1 MFARSLKTTITAG
14 LLATT
19 LAFTAVAPNSAA
31 ARMSDDEI
39 AGLLGLLVIGA
50 AIHSSRNND
59 RTSEPAP
66 TINRSDRNERHD
78 RGVRNWQVLPAQCLT
93 TAQTRRGATVRM
105 FGQRCLNNNYQFTN
119 RLPQDC
125 RVNFRGERG
134 AHRQGYDV
142 ACMRN
147 AGFRTNRH

>member
-1 MFARSLKTTITAG
+1 MFARTLKTTFSAG

-19 LAFTAVAPNSAA
+19 LALTAVTPNNVAA
-31 ARMSDDEI
+31 GISDDEI

-50 AIHSSRNND
+50 AIHNSRNND
-59 RTSEPAP
+59 ATPEPAQTQSRP
-66 TINRSDRNERHD
+66 DRND
-78 RGVRNWQVLPAQCLT
+78 RSARNWRVLPVQCLT

-105 FGQRCLNNNYQFTN
+105 FGQHCLNNNYQFTN

-125 RVNFRGERG
+125 RVNARGERG
-134 AHRQGYDV
+134 ARRQGYDV

-147 AGFRTNRH
+147 AGFSTSRH